1 MLTESFF
8 GREDIKLTD
17 RLSAELPGILNWSIA
32 GWLRLR
38 ERGHFVQPKSGVEA
52 IEQLEDLGSP
62 ISAFIRDKCMV
73 GPQHSTPRDD
83 LFAAWCGW
91 CELQGYKYP
100 GTRETFGRD
109 LRAAVPN
116 IKDERRR
123 VKGVQ
128 KRFYKGIGLVYG
140 PASLLKISH
149 SASVP
154 VTHQDRARQT
164 GATSDVK

>member
-1 MLTESFF
+1 M
-8 GREDIKLTD
+8 I
-17 RLSAELPGILNWSIA
+17 
-32 GWLRLR
+32 
-38 ERGHFVQPKSGVEA
+38 
-52 IEQLEDLGSP
+52 
-62 ISAFIRDKCMV
+62 
-73 GPQHSTPRDD
+73 GPEFSTPRDD
-83 LFAAWCGW
+83 LFAAWRGW
-91 CELQGYKYP
+91 CELQGRRHP

-123 VKGVQ
+123 VKDGQ

-140 PASLLKISH
+140 PASLLKIAR

-154 VTHQDRARQT
+154 VTHQDRARHT